1 MPSQVKTNTRNRRK
15 PSESRPQTGVV
26 PTITSVAPVG
36 IGNPTYATVTF
47 STGVMVPRVPANWT
61 TLGLTPNASAVSVVS
76 NTGTSIVLDF
86 GVDVTSMTGISVPQ
100 GNVYAMTASGKAVPP
115 GDYLV

>member
-1 MPSQVKTNTRNRRK
+1 
-15 PSESRPQTGVV
+15 
-26 PTITSVAPVG
+26 
-36 IGNPTYATVTF
+36 
-47 STGVMVPRVPANWT
+47 
-61 TLGLTPNASAVSVVS
+61 VS